1 MNLTGRTIMKRII
14 ALTTLSIGLLT
25 SGAAFAAEQAVTLAV
40 ANMTCA
46 TCPPTV
52 RKSLSA
58 VPGVSKVV
66 VSLENKSAV
75 VTFDDQKANV
85 AALLAAPTN
94 AGYPTQLAAAA
105 TTKTQ

>member
-1 MNLTGRTIMKRII
+1 MKRII
-14 ALTTLSIGLLT
+14 ALTTLSIGLLA
-25 SGAAFAAEQAVTLAV
+25 SGSAFAAEQTVTLAV

-58 VPGVSKVV
+58 VQGVSKVV
-66 VSLENKSAV
+66 VSLEKKSAV
-75 VTFDDQKANV
+75 VTFDDQKTNI

>member
-1 MNLTGRTIMKRII
+1 MKRII
-14 ALTTLSIGLLT
+14 ALTALSVGLLA
-25 SGAAFAAEQAVTLAV
+25 SGTAFAAEQTVTLAV

-46 TCPPTV
+46 TCAPTV

-58 VPGVSKVV
+58 VPGVTKVV
-66 VSLENKSAV
+66 VTAENHTAV
-75 VTFDDQKANV
+75 VTYDDQKTSV

>member
-1 MNLTGRTIMKRII
+1 MKRLI
-14 ALTTLSIGLLT
+14 ALVALSFGLLT
-25 SGAAFAAEQAVTLAV
+25 SGVAFAAEQTVTLAV

-46 TCPPTV
+46 TCAPTV

-58 VPGVSKVV
+58 VPGVINVV
-66 VSLENKSAV
+66 VSAEKHTAV
-75 VTFDDQKANV
+75 VTFDDQKTTV

-94 AGYPTQLAAAA
+94 AGYPTQLAAAT

>member
-1 MNLTGRTIMKRII
+1 MKRII
-14 ALTTLSIGLLT
+14 ALTTLSIGLLA
-25 SGAAFAAEQAVTLAV
+25 SSAAYAAEQTVTLAV

-46 TCPPTV
+46 TCAPTV
-52 RKSLSA
+52 RKSLSV
-58 VPGVSKVV
+58 VPGVIKVV
-66 VSLENKSAV
+66 VTAENHTAV
-75 VTFDDQKANV
+75 VTYDDQKTTV

>member
-1 MNLTGRTIMKRII
+1 MKRLI
-14 ALTTLSIGLLT
+14 AFAALNVGLLV
-25 SGAAFAAEQAVTLAV
+25 SGAAFAGEQTVTLAV
-40 ANMTCA
+40 ANMSCA

-52 RKSLSA
+52 RKALSA
-58 VPGVSKVV
+58 VPGVTKVV
-66 VSLENKSAV
+66 VSLEQKSAV
-75 VTFDDQKANV
+75 VTFDDQKTTV

>member
-1 MNLTGRTIMKRII
+1 MKRLI
-14 ALTTLSIGLLT
+14 AFAALNVGLLV
-25 SGAAFAAEQAVTLAV
+25 SGAAFAGEQTVTLAV
-40 ANMTCA
+40 ANMSCA

-52 RKSLSA
+52 RKALSA
-58 VPGVSKVV
+58 VPGVTKVV
-66 VSLENKSAV
+66 VSLEKKSAV
-75 VTFDDQKANV
+75 VTFDDQKTTV